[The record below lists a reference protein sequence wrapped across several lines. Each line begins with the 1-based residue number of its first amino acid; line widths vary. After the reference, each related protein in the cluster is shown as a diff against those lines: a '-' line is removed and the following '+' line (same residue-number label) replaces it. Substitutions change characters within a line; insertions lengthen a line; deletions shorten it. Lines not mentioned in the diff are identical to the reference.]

1 MRRASRSSGAADPF
15 APPPQPNDA
24 EDAEPPLSSAERG
37 TALHLLLERLAGVAG
52 DARAAMVVGVEAEL
66 LAPALAVLD
75 NPDFAWMFGPGSMAE
90 VPVQGPVSAL
100 GGRHILGTIDR
111 LIVEDGIVHIVDF
124 KSGRPADPV
133 PAPYRRQ
140 LALYRAALGDIF
152 SGADI
157 VAHLVW
163 IDANR
168 AVQVETAAL
177 DEALAGMLA
186 DGTLDAPMP
195 RG

>member
-1 MRRASRSSGAADPF
+1 MTRAKDRLILCGWHGAKPEKEQDLRPDSWAALVRDVF
-15 APPPQPNDA
+15 G
-24 EDAEPPLSSAERG
+24 EGAEPGPTPLTDAQGEPVIAQIFEIDGTEAPGAE
-37 TALHLLLERLAGVAG
+37 
-52 DARAAMVVGVEAEL
+52 
-66 LAPALAVLD
+66 
-75 NPDFAWMFGPGSMAE
+75 GPG
-90 VPVQGPVSAL
+90 GDDL
-100 GGRHILGTIDR
+100 LTHILGTIDR